1 MKTPVV
7 GFIGLGVMGGPMA
20 MRLLSSGYLLHL
32 FNRTKEKAHNHI
44 ARGAVWKESPAE
56 LAESADI
63 VVTMVTHDAA
73 LLGVTEQ
80 IQRSLRRGGIHVDC
94 STVSP
99 SLTTTLE
106 KAYAR
111 HDKGFLH
118 SPVLGSIP
126 QATDGSLLL
135 FVGGDESLFK
145 QAEPVLNVLGSKIW
159 RFPTAAQ
166 ASNMKLIM
174 NSFIGGMI
182 ATLSQALRHGEAASV
197 DGGMILDVL
206 SHSALNSTMYQTKGA
221 SILDNNFTPRFFLEN
236 LLKDTNLFR
245 DAAAGYGVRTPVADT
260 VGLLLKEA
268 IVNGYAKDDY
278 SAVFK
283 IFEQPHR

>member
-7 GFIGLGVMGGPMA
+7 GFIGLGLMGGPMA
-20 MRLLSSGYLLHL
+20 MRLLLNGYRLLV
-32 FNRTKEKAHNHI
+32 FNRTKDKALHHL
-44 ARGAVWKESPAE
+44 ARGAEWSDTPAD
-56 LAESADI
+56 LASRADI
-63 VVTMVTHDAA
+63 VVTMVTNDAA
-73 LLGVTEQ
+73 LHGVTEDMQ
-80 IQRSLRRGGIHVDC
+80 QSLRRGGIHIDC

-99 SLTTTLE
+99 ALTTALE
-106 KAYAR
+106 KKYSESGC
-111 HDKGFLH
+111 GFLH

-126 QATDGSLLL
+126 QAADGSLLL
-135 FVGGDESLFK
+135 FVGGGESLFA

-159 RFPTAAQ
+159 RFPMAAQ

-182 ATLSQALRHGEAASV
+182 ATLSQALRHGEAAAV
-197 DGGMILDVL
+197 DSRTILDVL

-221 SILDNNFTPRFFLEN
+221 SIIDNNFAPRFFLEN
-236 LLKDTNLFR
+236 LFKDTNLFR

-268 IVNGYAKDDY
+268 IVKGFAKDDY
-278 SAVFK
+278 SALYK
-283 IFEQPHR
+283 IFGQQR